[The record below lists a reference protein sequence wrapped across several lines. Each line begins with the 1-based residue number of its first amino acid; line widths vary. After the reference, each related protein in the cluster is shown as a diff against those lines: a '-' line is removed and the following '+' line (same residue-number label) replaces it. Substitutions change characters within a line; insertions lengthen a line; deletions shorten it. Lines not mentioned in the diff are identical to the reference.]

1 MIEKANFI
9 TNIRSRFGPAKVESA
24 WQQKQSFDRLQKKKI
39 LLFSMLKNP
48 ISNL

>member
-24 WQQKQSFDRLQKKKI
+24 WQQKQSFDRLQKKDITIFNVEK
-39 LLFSMLKNP
+39 
-48 ISNL
+48 SN